1 MSGASAGGA
10 VAPTAHGRPPE
21 DGHLNGSGNG
31 NGHAGHGPAA
41 PAAADLSGDVALD
54 DWNDLLQAVKA
65 RMRQLADAMRLRDAD
80 APSGVLECAT
90 ALDQLQDTLLHELG
104 RHRRL
109 ELELFDTRM
118 ALAMARSALAGTRD
132 GERRARHQAL
142 HDGLTSLA
150 NRTHFLGRL
159 QESLAPDAAARP
171 PLAVFY
177 IDLDA
182 FKAVNDSHG
191 HAAGDE
197 LLRIVAARLARTL
210 RAEDLVGRLGGDEF
224 ACLIADMPGPA
235 ALQQLARKLYDTVAA
250 PVTIGTWR
258 IAVRPS
264 IGIALC
270 PGDADTAAALLQC
283 ADAAMYRAK
292 RLQLGHAFYEAGT
305 DAPPQ
310 LRVQQPAASAL

>member
-1 MSGASAGGA
+1 MLRASAGSPT
-10 VAPTAHGRPPE
+10 APTTSGGQPE
-21 DGHLNGSGNG
+21 SGKG
-31 NGHAGHGPAA
+31 NGHRPTPHGHTDPDAA
-41 PAAADLSGDVALD
+41 PDVSGDVSVA
-54 DWNDLLQAVKA
+54 DWNDLLEAVKA
-65 RMRQLADAMRLRDAD
+65 RMRRLGDAMRVHDAD

-90 ALDQLQDTLLHELG
+90 ALDQLQETLQHELA

-118 ALAMARSALAGTRD
+118 ALAMSRNALAGTRD

-142 HDGLTSLA
+142 HDGLTSLP

-159 QESLAPDAAARP
+159 QESLAPSAASRP

-177 IDLDA
+177 LDLDA
-182 FKAVNDSHG
+182 FKAVNDKHG

-197 LLRIVAARLARTL
+197 LLRIVAARLARAL

-224 ACLIADMPGPA
+224 ACLIADMPGPP
-235 ALQQLARKLYDTVAA
+235 ALAQLARKIYDTVAA
-250 PVTIGTWR
+250 PLTIGALR
-258 IAVRPS
+258 FAVRPS

-270 PGDADTAAALLQC
+270 PGDADTASALLEC

-292 RLQLGHAFYEAGT
+292 RLQLGHAFFEAQA
-305 DAPPQ
+305 DAPAR
-310 LRVQQPAASAL
+310 LRAQPGAAAP